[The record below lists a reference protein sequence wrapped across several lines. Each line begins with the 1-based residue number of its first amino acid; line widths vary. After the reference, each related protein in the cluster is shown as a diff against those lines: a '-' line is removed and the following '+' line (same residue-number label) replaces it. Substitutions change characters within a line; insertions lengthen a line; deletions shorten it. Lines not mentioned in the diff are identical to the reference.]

1 MRTTLHHQDG
11 TITCDVSDHD
21 DFCVLAFR
29 QGGDTMH
36 IHLPRHMSAV
46 VHLMADAFGSN
57 MRPKPIPIQAADDP
71 VDDYESTVWPDDYFS
86 VASSKIA
93 ETHSIIPFP
102 SGSARPLAAALTV
115 AAILDEDAASAVE
128 RRDLP

>member
-11 TITCDVSDHD
+11 LITCDVSDHD

-46 VHLMADAFGSN
+46 AHLMADAFGSN
-57 MRPKPIPIQAADDP
+57 MRPKPIPIQVADDP
-71 VDDYESTVWPDDYFS
+71 VDDVV
-86 VASSKIA
+86 VA
-93 ETHSIIPFP
+93 FP
-102 SGSARPLAAALTV
+102 SGGARQLTAALWI
-115 AAILDEDAASAVE
+115 AGILDEDAAHAIE